1 MLRSASSRGESR
13 GEAKQGPSF
22 RGREE
27 GGREAAAS
35 LAGRN
40 RGCGVKDKGDNSDLV
55 RRGWRRRVGGR
66 WTCRAS
72 NKYRGRDLNWLS
84 QLLSSHRLSATPPS
98 LSPSVEF
105 LLSGRGNGAC
115 VTIALLLNTPSSW
128 IGKNSVLSSKSRIR
142 YDSTQL

>member
-1 MLRSASSRGESR
+1 MPPLVVSR
-13 GEAKQGPSF
+13 EARRNKVQVS
-22 RGREE
+22 E
-27 GGREAAAS
+27 GGWEAAAS

-55 RRGWRRRVGGR
+55 RRGWRRRVGGW

-98 LSPSVEF
+98 LPLSLGRVPSFWSGQWGVCHHRFTTEHAIVLDRQEF
-105 LLSGRGNGAC
+105 SFEFEEQN
-115 VTIALLLNTPSSW
+115 TI
-128 IGKNSVLSSKSRIR
+128 
-142 YDSTQL
+142 